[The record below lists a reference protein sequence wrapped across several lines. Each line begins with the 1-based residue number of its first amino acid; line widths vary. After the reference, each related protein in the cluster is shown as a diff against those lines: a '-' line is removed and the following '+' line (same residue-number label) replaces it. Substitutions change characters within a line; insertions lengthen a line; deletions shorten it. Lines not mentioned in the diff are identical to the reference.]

1 MPTSTDLLQFAI
13 DGDALGFNDAFSAA
27 MVDRINDRIDDYR
40 EVVARNIY
48 GEDDSDD
55 DVGEDEFSDED
66 TDFEDSDDDLD
77 FSDDDLDIDL
87 DLEGL
92 DADDQNS

>member
-1 MPTSTDLLQFAI
+1 MPTTTDLLQHAI
-13 DGDALGFNDAFSAA
+13 DGDALEFNNTFADIMA
-27 MVDRINDRIDDYR
+27 DRINARIDDYR
-40 EVVARNIY
+40 EVVARDIY
-48 GEDDSDD
+48 GEDDSD

-77 FSDDDLDIDL
+77 FDDDLDIDL

-92 DADDQNS
+92 DTDDEVA